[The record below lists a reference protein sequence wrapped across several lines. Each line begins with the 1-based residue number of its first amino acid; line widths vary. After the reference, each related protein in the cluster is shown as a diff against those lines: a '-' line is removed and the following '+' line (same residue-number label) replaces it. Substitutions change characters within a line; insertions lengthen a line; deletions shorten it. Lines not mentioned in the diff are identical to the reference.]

1 MPLLS
6 DLINEITSTLTGF
19 TTDQPMRGTLQ
30 SDLATGDLEFVV
42 DFPASE
48 QQPVGL
54 VEIGGEVVQVES
66 FDVASSKAR
75 IPAWGRGQAG
85 TTPIPHDVGEMV
97 TVAPRFPRATIA
109 RRINEAVSSVCPPLF
124 GVADIP
130 EFRVE
135 WRTYLYA
142 LPAHTFRVL
151 RLEYR
156 FSEVEDW
163 RKLGQYDIRA
173 HTNELHIP
181 DKYVRAYVRGVVA
194 VIPSPLALESD
205 DYSATTGLPD
215 STTDIITNAVIARL
229 VLAGDLAR
237 TATGS
242 VETSMRNKD
251 IPAGAG
257 AAIARFHMQLNQDR
271 IAAERQRLSQLYPPQ
286 VIRKA

>member
-1 MPLLS
+1 MPRLS
-6 DLINEITSTLTGF
+6 DLINEIASTLTGF
-19 TTDQPMRGTLQ
+19 TTDQPMRGTLT
-30 SDLATGDLEFVV
+30 SDLATGDLEFTV

-54 VEIGGEVVQVES
+54 VEIGSEIVQVES

-75 IPAWGRGQAG
+75 IPAWGRGQMG
-85 TTPIPHDVGEMV
+85 TVAIPHDAGEMV
-97 TVAPRFPRATIA
+97 TVAPRFPRAVIA
-109 RRINEAVSSVCPPLF
+109 RRINEAVGSICPPLF

-142 LPAHTFRVL
+142 LPANTFRVL

-173 HTNELHIP
+173 HSNELHLP
-181 DKYVRAYVRGVVA
+181 DKYVRAYVRGQVA
-194 VIPSPLALESD
+194 VTPPLLLAESD
-205 DYSATTGLPD
+205 DYAQTTGLFE
-215 STTDIITNAVIARL
+215 STTDIVTNAVIARL

-242 VETSMRNKD
+242 VETSVRNKD

-271 IAAERQRLSQLYPPQ
+271 LAAERQRLSQMYPPQ
-286 VIRKA
+286 VVRKP